1 MSSPGI
7 IGEVTVDVQVE
18 QKGAT
23 VNSDFI
29 PSGFRY
35 VFRDHD
41 NSSQSYI
48 VSIIGDDIPERDED
62 IVIKLVNPTGGARVA
77 TGNMRCAFAIRAG
90 KTLKMHWHSVQY
102 NAVQFFPVYGNA
114 DRMQCDPF

>member
-7 IGEVTVDVQVE
+7 IGEVTVDAVQVE

-23 VNSDFI
+23 VNIDFI

-48 VSIIGDDIPERDED
+48 VSIKDDDIPEKDED

-77 TGNMRCAFAIRAG
+77 TGNMRCTFAIRG
-90 KTLKMHWHSVQY
+90 KTLHENALAFSAIQC
-102 NAVQFFPVYGNA
+102 NAVLPSALQCRSNA
-114 DRMQCDPF
+114 M